1 MVGGTMWKIIKDG
14 EEDIIYAVD
23 FNHKK
28 ERSEFS
34 RHQVNDLLIQ
44 GAVLC
49 QWLVDFVS
57 SYVLFRFVSLTAPY
71 STGMHV
77 LANING
83 QFHLRSINY
92 LINPTVSHLRSG
104 ILLKLLQC
112 HRQNEYHT
120 FWMKY
125 HTYCRTS
132 VTIGLVL
139 FPVVFGISS

>member
-1 MVGGTMWKIIKDG
+1 MIKHGVIFFLFVFTGKGHGLTITPYAAGHMVGGTMWKIIKDG

-83 QFHLRSINY
+83 QLHLRSI
-92 LINPTVSHLRSG
+92 IIP
-104 ILLKLLQC
+104 Q
-112 HRQNEYHT
+112 
-120 FWMKY
+120 
-125 HTYCRTS
+125 
-132 VTIGLVL
+132 
-139 FPVVFGISS
+139 

>member
-1 MVGGTMWKIIKDG
+1 MIKHGLIFFLLVFTGKGHGLTITPYAAGHMVGGTMWKIIKDG

-49 QWLVDFVS
+49 QWLLDFVS

-77 LANING
+77 LVNING
-83 QFHLRSINY
+83 QLHLRSINH
-92 LINPTVSHLRSG
+92 PTV
-104 ILLKLLQC
+104 KLLSTTGKI
-112 HRQNEYHT
+112 NIT
-120 FWMKY
+120 LFGMKY
-125 HTYCRTS
+125 HTC
-132 VTIGLVL
+132 
-139 FPVVFGISS
+139 